1 MTKRKRATYLTSKEY
16 ELMKILWTAEKPLL
30 LSDIIERTEDIA
42 KNTLNP
48 MISKLIDRKYIKVV
62 GNLKVSKTYSRLYAP
77 AITVD
82 EYAAQQ
88 LTELFND
95 TGKSL
100 NLSNFFSFIVNGKR
114 KKKNTAFIKDL
125 EKFID
130 DYRNEPDNRN

>member
-62 GNLKVSKTYSRLYAP
+62 GNLKVSCRT
-77 AITVD
+77 
-82 EYAAQQ
+82 AA
-88 LTELFND
+88 
-95 TGKSL
+95 
-100 NLSNFFSFIVNGKR
+100 
-114 KKKNTAFIKDL
+114 
-125 EKFID
+125 
-130 DYRNEPDNRN
+130 

>member
-1 MTKRKRATYLTSKEY
+1 MRKRATYLTSKEY

>member
-62 GNLKVSKTYSRLYAP
+62 GNLKCS
-77 AITVD
+77 
-82 EYAAQQ
+82 
-88 LTELFND
+88 
-95 TGKSL
+95 G
-100 NLSNFFSFIVNGKR
+100 
-114 KKKNTAFIKDL
+114 
-125 EKFID
+125 
-130 DYRNEPDNRN
+130 

>member
-62 GNLKVSKTYSRLYAP
+62 GNLKVSKTYSRLYAL

-88 LTELFND
+88 LNELFND

>member
-88 LTELFND
+88 LNELFND